1 MAWRRG
7 LRPPA
12 CLASQKDGC
21 WRPGAVKEHKAKAC
35 AKRLAAEAMVDRSSP
50 TAATTGPAAGRL
62 SKLHLH
68 ICCSPLGSVAVAA
81 TGPDTGLHGLSE
93 HERYFFETKGYLVV
107 PDMLTP
113 AQVDRM
119 NEAIDQCPQL
129 CRRRDWR
136 LLQQK
141 ERYATG
147 SMMWFVRVRVGP
159 SFNLHW
165 IVHKI
170 VGLDAT

>member
-1 MAWRRG
+1 
-7 LRPPA
+7 
-12 CLASQKDGC
+12 
-21 WRPGAVKEHKAKAC
+21 
-35 AKRLAAEAMVDRSSP
+35 MVDRSSP

-81 TGPDTGLHGLSE
+81 TGTDTGLHGLSE

-113 AQVDRM
+113 AQVDQM

-129 CRRRDWR
+129 AGGGTGDFYNKKSDM
-136 LLQQK
+136 LQG
-141 ERYATG
+141 A
-147 SMMWFVRVRVGP
+147 
-159 SFNLHW
+159 
-165 IVHKI
+165 
-170 VGLDAT
+170 

>member
-1 MAWRRG
+1 
-7 LRPPA
+7 
-12 CLASQKDGC
+12 
-21 WRPGAVKEHKAKAC
+21 
-35 AKRLAAEAMVDRSSP
+35 MVDRSSP

-62 SKLHLH
+62 SKVASPPYLLLATGQCS
-68 ICCSPLGSVAVAA
+68 CCSYRYRHR
-81 TGPDTGLHGLSE
+81 GLHGLSE